1 MTSSSQL
8 YEPITEEQ
16 RVAEWTSAAINL
28 LIEKFRTYK
37 LQLEKKNS
45 IKKHIWKKIA
55 NEMQE
60 FEYTYTWDQLQNK
73 WKSMLRTYKSIK
85 DHNNQSGRNRKN
97 WDYFNKMD
105 ELLYGHPAI
114 DPPILIHN
122 GIQIK
127 KIDDESTSKSET
139 VSTPESS
146 RARNIE
152 LLKEAEILVAD
163 VDWAGPY
170 IYNLPNLK
178 WLQGT
183 WAGVDAISPY
193 IDKPLP
199 FLFTRYSGHRFGQMM
214 SEYVVSHI
222 VFLERDFR
230 AMERNQLKR
239 SWIKD
244 GKILEYRVLS
254 SLTIGV
260 LGFGNI
266 GSWVGKSLHMFGAEI
281 LAYGRSSQ
289 LQSSAEFVKPES
301 YYTKATLP
309 EFLKK
314 CDYIVSTLPST
325 PETIGLLNGEVL
337 KNCEEKKPVFINVGR
352 GTIIKEADLVNAIKN
367 KWISR
372 AILDVFEVEPL
383 PENSPLWTME
393 EVIITPH
400 VAAESQPKHIA
411 EQFNNHLSLYLAKKP
426 IPSTFIYE
434 KGY

>member
-1 MTSSSQL
+1 MSKCGYCEVALNEENFIEHECLKDKGNLVLDANNTFWLEEDTDRNNPEVVENTSQEH

-146 RARNIE
+146 RASTPDKPRKRKAPTDISDMLTSLMQQNE
-152 LLKEAEILVAD
+152 KQHEENLKEKRRFNDLLETL
-163 VDWAGPY
+163 
-170 IYNLPNLK
+170 
-178 WLQGT
+178 
-183 WAGVDAISPY
+183 
-193 IDKPLP
+193 IDS
-199 FLFTRYSGHRFGQMM
+199 F
-214 SEYVVSHI
+214 
-222 VFLERDFR
+222 
-230 AMERNQLKR
+230 
-239 SWIKD
+239 
-244 GKILEYRVLS
+244 
-254 SLTIGV
+254 
-260 LGFGNI
+260 
-266 GSWVGKSLHMFGAEI
+266 
-281 LAYGRSSQ
+281 
-289 LQSSAEFVKPES
+289 
-301 YYTKATLP
+301 
-309 EFLKK
+309 KK
-314 CDYIVSTLPST
+314 
-325 PETIGLLNGEVL
+325 
-337 KNCEEKKPVFINVGR
+337 
-352 GTIIKEADLVNAIKN
+352 
-367 KWISR
+367 
-372 AILDVFEVEPL
+372 
-383 PENSPLWTME
+383 
-393 EVIITPH
+393 
-400 VAAESQPKHIA
+400 
-411 EQFNNHLSLYLAKKP
+411 
-426 IPSTFIYE
+426 
-434 KGY
+434 